1 MSDTLTLW
9 IGSER
14 PQWRS
19 WYYVKWY
26 TGLWQMRW
34 YTKSSSSSSLYT
46 MLQPRYHEMF
56 TYYVYITYKRNS
68 QRNIGEWCKCVQMSI
83 NLSICNYALIDKVNM
98 TVRTHLC
105 SHYLSTLH
113 VLHTLSLHVCRRRR
127 FGRSIE
133 AMPNCSNRPISDFP
147 VISRMLSEPQLA
159 EPITAVNNA
168 WSRG

>member
-113 VLHTLSLHVCRRRR
+113 VLHTLTC
-127 FGRSIE
+127 
-133 AMPNCSNRPISDFP
+133 MPSKEIW
-147 VISRMLSEPQLA
+147 PQYRG
-159 EPITAVNNA
+159 NA
-168 WSRG
+168 KLQ